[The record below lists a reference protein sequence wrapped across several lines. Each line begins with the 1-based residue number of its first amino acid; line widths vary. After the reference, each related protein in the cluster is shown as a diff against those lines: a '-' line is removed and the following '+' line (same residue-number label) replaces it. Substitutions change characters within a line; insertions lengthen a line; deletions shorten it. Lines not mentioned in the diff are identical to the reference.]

1 MAIFFPGLFFR
12 LFSQICSFMV
22 VWVFEVGVLDWVFGV
37 VVFQLMV
44 FGACGV
50 GRSGLLGLAALY
62 KHKRITL
69 GREWCMSMM
78 SIGFYADLFGL

>member
-37 VVFQLMV
+37 VVFQLMG
-44 FGACGV
+44 FDACGV
-50 GRSGLLGLAALY
+50 RSGLLGLAALY